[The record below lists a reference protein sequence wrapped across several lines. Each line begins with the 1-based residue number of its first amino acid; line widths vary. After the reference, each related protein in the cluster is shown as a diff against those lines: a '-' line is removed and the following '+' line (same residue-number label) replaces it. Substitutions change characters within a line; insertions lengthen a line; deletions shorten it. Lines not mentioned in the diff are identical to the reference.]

1 MGRGRGWGGDRGG
14 YDNRGRGGGRGRGD
28 GQGFRGGRG
37 GGRGGGASIQVY
49 SSVFRPQIQSTSTD
63 FIFTSRPDELIPP
76 PSPAVAKTE
85 DVFQQ
90 NISSGGGLGAL
101 RLDAKFPHRPGY
113 GTRGNEVILWA
124 NYFEMVPGPN
134 LLLYRYNVDVQ
145 PAATGKKLG
154 QIINLLLQ
162 LPEYR
167 GFRNDIVT
175 DFKSTLVSRRR
186 LSPELAQVTV
196 TYRAEGEDEPR
207 ANAQDYRLRVG
218 QTGTL
223 TVSELTDHLTS
234 TNMSTAYADKLPVLQ
249 ALNIFLGHYAKSSSM
264 IATAGSSKSF
274 SLHPDS
280 PKLDL
285 GAGLSALRGFFSS
298 VRVATCRILVN
309 VNISHGAFYSAI
321 RLDLLMQKHATAHNY
336 NRVKMESFLKRLRVK
351 ATHLGEKKN
360 KTGESIPRVKTI
372 FGLANSADGRGLPNP
387 PQVQSFGAGARD
399 VRFFL
404 DNSSEAPSSSSTGQ
418 AAETSASTKKGK
430 GKKSPGQS
438 DPQGGRYISV
448 FDYFNNGI
456 CSVTTRIYAQL
467 TKWIVHGRRIA
478 DPILPVLNVGNREH
492 PSYLPAEVCIVLPG
506 QYSKSKLGSGQTQQ
520 MIRFAV
526 RKAWENANSIT
537 QEGIRTVGLLPQAN
551 VNLVRSFLPENRRP
565 IGDQS
570 RLTPLGSFWYIGNHE
585 SYYGTGTCLG

>member
-1 MGRGRGWGGDRGG
+1 M
-14 YDNRGRGGGRGRGD
+14 
-28 GQGFRGGRG
+28 
-37 GGRGGGASIQVY
+37 
-49 SSVFRPQIQSTSTD
+49 
-63 FIFTSRPDELIPP
+63 
-76 PSPAVAKTE
+76 
-85 DVFQQ
+85 
-90 NISSGGGLGAL
+90 GAL
-101 RLDAKFPHRPGY
+101 RLDANFPHRPGY

-167 GFRNDIVT
+167 NFRNDIVT

-186 LSPELAQVTV
+186 LSPDLAQVTV

-207 ANAQDYRLRVG
+207 ADAQAYRLRVG

-274 SLHPDS
+274 SLDPDS
-280 PKLDL
+280 PKFDL

-309 VNISHGAFYSAI
+309 VNISHGAFYNAI
-321 RLDLLMQKHATAHNY
+321 RLDLLMQKYATAHNY
-336 NRVKMESFLKRLRVK
+336 NRVKMESFLKRLRIKV
-351 ATHLGEKKN
+351 THLGEKKKN
-360 KTGESIPRVKTI
+360 KAGEIIPRVKTI
-372 FGLANSADGRGLPNP
+372 FGLANSADGRGLQNP

-404 DNSSEAPSSSSTGQ
+404 NNSSGAPSSSSTGQ
-418 AAETSASTKKGK
+418 AAETSANTKKGK

-456 CSVTTRIYAQL
+456 CSVTTQICAQL
-467 TKWIVHGRRIA
+467 TEWIVHGRQIA
-478 DPILPVLNVGNREH
+478 DPMLPVVNVGNREH

-506 QYSKSKLGSGQTQQ
+506 QYSQSKLGSGQTQQ

-526 RKAWENANSIT
+526 RKPWENANSIT
-537 QEGIRTVGLLPQAN
+537 QEGIRTVGLSPQAN

-565 IGDQS
+565 IDDQS

-585 SYYGTGTCLG
+585 SYYGTGTCLS